1 MYTYDQIITEH
12 FNVLDRDTRKVL
24 ISINE
29 ADKSQVLGSLAAKLY
44 DKIVKDVTNIDYGTI
59 PLTKGDITKME
70 NYIEINDCLTTIR
83 DLAIQ
88 FKQPTDSM
96 DTVINAISNVK
107 ATDYLWKKAY
117 GIDCEM
123 PTVFY
128 NSICM
133 AIVSSTSL
141 LIATSIEYIKD
152 PSEGTI
158 NIVLNQVSKNKTQNK
173 LMLDTLDKFN
183 VACKKGEIDKIFKSV
198 LSAQRTVSIEAV
210 ETLTEGIVEKVVP
223 SAVFVAIGA
232 AGTILAL
239 LKCVIPIL
247 RTITSTLFGAKQSLS
262 DYLAIESDH
271 IRLNAEKI
279 QYNSAK
285 SPEAKNRI
293 RDKQLKIADK
303 LKKNSDKLI
312 ISMTKAQKDTLKVL
326 KADENEKFKLDDVVG
341 SMPDSA
347 SSLF

>member
-1 MYTYDQIITEH
+1 MTKNSE
-12 FNVLDRDTRKVL
+12 NSRNKVT
-24 ISINE
+24 SSN
-29 ADKSQVLGSLAAKLY
+29 SQ
-44 DKIVKDVTNIDYGTI
+44 YGY
-59 PLTKGDITKME
+59 E
-70 NYIEINDCLTTIR
+70 NANNS
-83 DLAIQ
+83 
-88 FKQPTDSM
+88 KNS
-96 DTVINAISNVK
+96 
-107 ATDYLWKKAY
+107 Y
-117 GIDCEM
+117 GQ
-123 PTVFY
+123 
-128 NSICM
+128 
-133 AIVSSTSL
+133 SS
-141 LIATSIEYIKD
+141 
-152 PSEGTI
+152 
-158 NIVLNQVSKNKTQNK
+158 SKNKTQNK